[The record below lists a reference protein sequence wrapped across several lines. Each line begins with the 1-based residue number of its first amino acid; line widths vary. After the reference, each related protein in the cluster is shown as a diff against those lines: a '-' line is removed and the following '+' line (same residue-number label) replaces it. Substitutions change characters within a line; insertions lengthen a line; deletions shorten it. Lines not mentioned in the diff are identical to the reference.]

1 MLPFVVVLA
10 YRRAGLTGV
19 LMIVCGLLVLLI
31 GTVLAVGVETM
42 SSSLENISET
52 DVSVSDRI
60 AAKPGN

>member
-1 MLPFVVVLA
+1 
-10 YRRAGLTGV
+10 
-19 LMIVCGLLVLLI
+19 MIVCGLLVLLI